1 MNREELEILADYL
14 ETRLREIGEVEIA
27 DQRHYTLLEH
37 DTGDEFFVDP
47 RKRIMLMLDG
57 LERSVQLLDR
67 KTYLNARKSLT
78 QNVEGIGDA
87 DIEIRRIEGR
97 ESERPSF
104 RFDAL
109 PDRNEQRLAIR
120 AFIERLVSDSDRQR

>member
-37 DTGDEFFVDP
+37 ETGDEFLVDP

-67 KTYLNARKSLT
+67 KTYLNARKSLA
-78 QNVEGIGDA
+78 QNVEGMGDI
-87 DIEIRRIEGR
+87 DIEIRRIDDR

-104 RFDAL
+104 RFYAL
-109 PDRNEQRLAIR
+109 PDRNEQRSAIS
-120 AFIERLVSDSDRQR
+120 AFIQRLAADSDGPL